1 MDLLFFFEDSNHRSV
16 ISLNSLKRNEKKSTS
31 KLNEFNRLFQFHQLQ
46 SPTAVSISHPSIH
59 TPLPSHTSI
68 PVYSFNSSSL
78 NSSTTHNF
86 LMDEIINRITRTTI
100 DSLNK
105 KKHELNLV
113 NTSLQPGIDF
123 QVELNKRRDAVITG
137 CKCGMKN
144 TIGQKKG
151 VLMVRD

>member
-1 MDLLFFFEDSNHRSV
+1 
-16 ISLNSLKRNEKKSTS
+16 
-31 KLNEFNRLFQFHQLQ
+31 
-46 SPTAVSISHPSIH
+46 
-59 TPLPSHTSI
+59 
-68 PVYSFNSSSL
+68 
-78 NSSTTHNF
+78 
-86 LMDEIINRITRTTI
+86 MDEIINRITRTTI